1 MTQRTRANSIRKV
14 FLDEEHPAGFSSP
27 QKVWSV
33 VRLQHPSITLK
44 EVRSVLS
51 EIDSYALHRR
61 VRRPKKTRPYTSPGL
76 NHYFQMDLFVLN
88 QKLARI
94 NRAANVLFCVDT
106 FSRKLYAR
114 PLKTKEA
121 ETVASAIRSIIKENN
136 SMPPLKAVTDK
147 GKEFL
152 AKAVQD
158 VFRRY
163 GIIHFTTENVYHA
176 GIVERTIRTLRERFG
191 KYMTHNKTDVFLPR
205 LQNFVSAYNNTHHS
219 ALPPGMTPNQVSPK
233 NELYVW
239 KHQFAKHFRRA
250 PGFYGRG
257 DLKVGDVV
265 RITKF
270 REKFF
275 KSSQTTFTPERFVI
289 THVLETKPLT
299 YKIASLGDGEPI
311 IGAFYRAE
319 LQPVGS

>member
-1 MTQRTRANSIRKV
+1 
-14 FLDEEHPAGFSSP
+14 
-27 QKVWSV
+27 
-33 VRLQHPSITLK
+33 
-44 EVRSVLS
+44 
-51 EIDSYALHRR
+51 
-61 VRRPKKTRPYTSPGL
+61 
-76 NHYFQMDLFVLN
+76 
-88 QKLARI
+88 
-94 NRAANVLFCVDT
+94 
-106 FSRKLYAR
+106 
-114 PLKTKEA
+114 
-121 ETVASAIRSIIKENN
+121 
-136 SMPPLKAVTDK
+136 
-147 GKEFL
+147 
-152 AKAVQD
+152 VQD

-176 GIVERTIRTLRERFG
+176 GIVEQTIRTLREWFG

-219 ALPPGMTPNQVSPK
+219 ALPLGMTPNQVSPK

-250 PGFYGRG
+250 PGFYGRD
-257 DLKVGDVV
+257 DLNVADVV

-289 THVLETKPLT
+289 TRVLETKPLT
-299 YKIASLGDGEPI
+299 YKIAGLGDGEPI

-319 LQPVGS
+319 LQAVGS